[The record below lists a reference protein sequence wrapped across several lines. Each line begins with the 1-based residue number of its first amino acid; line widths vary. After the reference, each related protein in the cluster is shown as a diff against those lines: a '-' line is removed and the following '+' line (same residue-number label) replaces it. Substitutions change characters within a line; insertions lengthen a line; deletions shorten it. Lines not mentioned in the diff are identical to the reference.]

1 MVANKL
7 LANER
12 VIRDFPER
20 KENPELTDGDQVSV
34 VSGLESEID
43 EWAAL
48 NKFALLKEHHDEKS
62 KAEKIKA
69 QKERMRQELIK
80 QQQEFLERK
89 DEYKKDLD
97 KYFREQK
104 ERNEREDILAAKK
117 KVETEKQ
124 IQEINKWRIEHAKL
138 KQQRLNAENKTR
150 IRQELESLE
159 RNEQAQDKEA
169 FEVDRKKKSQLQ
181 VLRHAIIEQ
190 QIYKNKVSTQTLSL
204 KDVDKKVAL
213 AAETATDWETVK
225 RVAEQERRREE
236 VRLREDLYASQE
248 SIYGPEY

>member
-69 QKERMRQELIK
+69 QKERMR
-80 QQQEFLERK
+80 
-89 DEYKKDLD
+89 
-97 KYFREQK
+97 
-104 ERNEREDILAAKK
+104 
-117 KVETEKQ
+117 
-124 IQEINKWRIEHAKL
+124 
-138 KQQRLNAENKTR
+138 
-150 IRQELESLE
+150 
-159 RNEQAQDKEA
+159 
-169 FEVDRKKKSQLQ
+169 
-181 VLRHAIIEQ
+181 
-190 QIYKNKVSTQTLSL
+190 
-204 KDVDKKVAL
+204 
-213 AAETATDWETVK
+213 
-225 RVAEQERRREE
+225 
-236 VRLREDLYASQE
+236 
-248 SIYGPEY
+248 